1 MKVVLLGAT
10 GFVGSALL
18 KEALERGHRVT
29 AIARDSKKLELD
41 SASHSTISVQ
51 DFAVAMID
59 ELEHSRHLLLLSA
72 ARQ

>member
-29 AIARDSKKLELD
+29 AIARDSKLELD